1 MKKLILFMTLLM
13 MFLGATTSFAEE
25 KPQVAVLYVN
35 NAKTTYDADVDSSI
49 LNNLAKCINPQKYV
63 YVNGTPYIEK
73 LKKAGIDDISMAE
86 RADIVEAFSGEGIDY
101 IVFVEVQPL
110 TRKEKMSFFTY
121 GIDITAIVPFKVIDL
136 VNGKYLY
143 NGKFSEKASDSTAF
157 GNLGNKAIA
166 LKAIG
171 KINQQIAT
179 VLSSRLPAGKIAH

>member
-1 MKKLILFMTLLM
+1 MKKLILFMTMLIILL
-13 MFLGATTSFAEE
+13 GTTTSFAEE

-35 NAKTTYDADVDSSI
+35 NAKTTYDADVDNSI
-49 LNNLAKCINPQKYV
+49 LNNLAKCINSQKYV

-73 LKKAGIDDISMAE
+73 LKKTGVDDLSTAE
-86 RADIVEAFSGEGIDY
+86 RADIIDAFSGEGIDY

-110 TRKEKMSFFTY
+110 VRKEKLSFFTY
-121 GIDITAIVPFKVIDL
+121 GIDITAVVPFKVIDL

-157 GNLGNKAIA
+157 GGLGNKAIA
-166 LKAIG
+166 LKALD

-179 VLSSRLPAGKIAH
+179 VLSNRLPAGKIR